1 MNINIPNLVFSMFR
15 DKRKRNVLDDQAIRV
30 STDMDIAMSKP
41 EFVGVVR
48 DIQALML
55 EKMMVNL
62 DEFNSELKF
71 IELGAGVIPMS
82 SWIETV
88 TSTDVVE
95 STHLDGVLDATQ
107 LELKDNSVSGLFL
120 QNTFHHIPDPA
131 AFFSEALRVLV
142 PGGRIV
148 IVDPNHNL
156 FSRVLYRKL
165 FATECFEMNG
175 SWNDATS
182 HAMIGANQAL
192 SHIVFVRD
200 RKRFER
206 ENPRFKIVE
215 TVTIRSGFRY
225 LLTGGLNFRRIAPKW
240 SFPMVARLEKRLAI
254 FNKFAIHW
262 LIVLEKQT

>member
-1 MNINIPNLVFSMFR
+1 LKISIANLVFSMFR
-15 DKRKRNVLDDQAIRV
+15 DKKKRNVLDDQAIRV

-55 EKMMVNL
+55 EKMMVDL
-62 DEFNSELKF
+62 EVSNSKLTF

-88 TSTDVVE
+88 TSTDVIE
-95 STHLDGVLDATQ
+95 SSHLDGVLDATQ
-107 LELKDNSVSGLFL
+107 LELKDNSVGGLFL

-131 AFFSEALRVLV
+131 AFFSEAMRVLV

-165 FATECFEMNG
+165 FATECFEING
-175 SWNDATS
+175 SWNDAS
-182 HAMIGANQAL
+182 PHAMIGANQAL
-192 SHIVFVRD
+192 SYIVFVRD
-200 RKRFER
+200 REIFER
-206 ENPRFKIVE
+206 ENPMLKIVE
-215 TVTIRSGFRY
+215 TLPLRSGFRY

-240 SFPMVARLEKRLAI
+240 SFPTVAKLEKCLVI
-254 FNKFAIHW
+254 FDKFAIHW